1 MAIYDFFLS
10 RNNGPTVANYVGH
23 AGRLFYD
30 SAERILR
37 ISDGTTAGGE
47 VFNGLIT
54 VANTEPTVNFQGQVW
69 LNPTDSALTV
79 YHDGNFISTINVAT
93 STILGGV
100 KLGPGV
106 TTNGDGQII
115 IDSEGLDF
123 SFGDLASTTGTY
135 DDSTSY
141 AVLSTINTNEDLY
154 LVSNGTGSIDIIGE
168 FNVYKTDGDIAGA
181 IAIDPIF
188 TVKADGQ
195 IRMLVPGAD
204 SNEGALNIIGGLDG
218 VFQNPLNS
226 GVMLHITGIAGSPGV
241 PSRVYN
247 DAQNAFAAFVGRRYN
262 NTAASPSAVLA
273 NEEIMRL
280 SGTAHNGTE
289 IPGTAN
295 QRIVY
300 VARGNQ
306 TISNQGGAIELWAT
320 PLNSITLAKVATVD
334 STGIIL
340 ESGKALT
347 GNVTGN
353 ASTATSAATL
363 TTARNINGVSFN
375 GSADITVTANTTN
388 ALTISTG
395 LSGTSF
401 NGSSAVTIA
410 LATGYG
416 DTQNPYASKT
426 ANNFLAAPNGSN
438 GAPTFRAIVAADIP
452 TLNQNTTGSAAT
464 LTTARN
470 INGVSFNGSAD
481 ITVTAAAGTL
491 TGNTLASGVTASSL
505 TSVGTLGSLTVTNLV
520 TAKNYSGQVRN
531 LGIITAGAGT
541 EITIDFATDHMVRFS
556 YSTEPVQVAFTNYSA
571 GKTVTLIAVNTNAA
585 NRQLEIGIAAANAQ
599 GASTLDV
606 NGNTTAIVTYYCT
619 GTLVGDVFASTV
631 YVI

>member
-10 RNNGPTVANYVGH
+10 RNNGPTVADYVGH

-30 SAERILR
+30 PAERVLR

-47 VFNGLIT
+47 VFNGYVT
-54 VANTEPTVNFQGQVW
+54 VNTVEPTDNFQGQIW
-69 LNPTDSALTV
+69 LNPQTYDLSV
-79 YHDGNFISTINVAT
+79 YHDGEFIPTIDVAT
-93 STILGGV
+93 STKLGGI

-106 TTNGDGQII
+106 TVNGSGQLI

-123 SFGDLASTTGTY
+123 SFGDIASTTEIYSVGHPQAG
-135 DDSTSY
+135 DNY
-141 AVLSTINTNEDLY
+141 AVLSTINPDEDLY
-154 LVSNGTGSIDIIGE
+154 LVSNGEGSIDVIGE
-168 FNVYKTDGDIAGA
+168 FNVYKTDGDVEGA
-181 IAIDPIF
+181 IALDPIF
-188 TVKADGQ
+188 RVKGDGQ

-204 SNEGALNIIGGLDG
+204 SAEGALNIIGGLDA
-218 VFQNPLNS
+218 VFQAPVNT
-226 GVMLHITGIAGSPGV
+226 GVMLHITGIAGTPGI

-247 DAQNAFAAFVGRRYN
+247 DAQNAFAAFVARRYN
-262 NTAASPSAVLA
+262 NTAASPTAVLA

-306 TISNQGGAIELWAT
+306 TTSNQGGAIELWAT
-320 PLNSITLAKVATVD
+320 PLNSTTLAKVATVE
-334 STGIIL
+334 STGIAL
-340 ESGKALT
+340 ESGKVLT
-347 GNVTGN
+347 GNVTGDVTGN
-353 ASTATSAATL
+353 
-363 TTARNINGVSFN
+363 VS
-375 GSADITVTANTTN
+375 GSA
-388 ALTISTG
+388 
-395 LSGTSF
+395 
-401 NGSSAVTIA
+401 GS
-410 LATGYG
+410 
-416 DTQNPYASKT
+416 
-426 ANNFLAAPNGSN
+426 
-438 GAPTFRAIVAADIP
+438 VAAANI
-452 TLNQNTTGSAAT
+452 TGT
-464 LTTARN
+464 
-470 INGVSFNGSAD
+470 
-481 ITVTAAAGTL
+481 
-491 TGNTLASGVTASSL
+491 TLASGVTGSSL

-585 NRQLEIGIAAANAQ
+585 NRQLQIGVATANAQ
-599 GASTLDV
+599 GAATLDI
-606 NGNTTAIVTYYCT
+606 NGDTTGIVTYYCT
-619 GTLVGDVFASTV
+619 GSTVNDVFASTV